1 MPQGV
6 LVVWE
11 WEWETEDTDTS
22 AAASDCSS
30 DYEGENERMHKD
42 THFNPDIQSTDDDSC
57 SDSDVSY
64 QTHVVTFKCIGTTY
78 HGDAQ
83 EALKK
88 VSMIKDQSTVP
99 VELFPERDNPYDSR
113 AIAFKC
119 YVDNS
124 WTRIGYVVREALD
137 SVHAAIAA
145 KRIVYVKFAWA
156 KYMVNWTNSGPGFY
170 AGINIAIKGE
180 WPSVVCN
187 VVVLCN
193 MLSNNHVG

>member
-1 MPQGV
+1 MNVDDLKLVPQGV

-11 WEWETEDTDTS
+11 WEWETEDAS
-22 AAASDCSS
+22 AGSDCSS
-30 DYEGENERMHKD
+30 DYEENEHI
-42 THFNPDIQSTDDDSC
+42 HNPDIQSTDDDSC

-64 QTHVVTFKCIGTTY
+64 QTHVVTFKCIGTT
-78 HGDAQ
+78 HHNDAQ

-88 VSMIKDQSTVP
+88 VSMINDKSTVP
-99 VELFPERDNPYDSR
+99 VELCPESDNPYDSR

-137 SVHAAIAA
+137 CVHDAIAA
-145 KRIVYVKFAWA
+145 KRIKSTKFSWA

-180 WPSVVCN
+180 WSSVVCK
-187 VVVLCN
+187 CR
-193 MLSNNHVG
+193 STR

>member
-42 THFNPDIQSTDDDSC
+42 THFNPDFQSTDDDSC

-64 QTHVVTFKCIGTTY
+64 QTHVVTFKCIGTI
-78 HGDAQ
+78 HHSDAQ

-88 VSMIKDQSTVP
+88 
-99 VELFPERDNPYDSR
+99 
-113 AIAFKC
+113 
-119 YVDNS
+119 
-124 WTRIGYVVREALD
+124 
-137 SVHAAIAA
+137 
-145 KRIVYVKFAWA
+145 
-156 KYMVNWTNSGPGFY
+156 
-170 AGINIAIKGE
+170 
-180 WPSVVCN
+180 
-187 VVVLCN
+187 
-193 MLSNNHVG
+193 LS